1 MTLPALSS
9 TLERY
14 RRGAFI
20 RVVNYHSTP
29 RASRDELARELAG
42 FARDYAPVTLDD
54 LDRLFETGEWRHDKP
69 GLIPVFYEGYRN
81 SATVAAPL
89 CDELGLTGWF
99 PIATSFVDCDPD
111 HQEAFARAHWIS
123 LVEEDTRGGRIAMNW
138 DEVAELSRHHV
149 VFPHTAHHEGF
160 DTVLSDADIEREVV
174 GSKTALEAV
183 TGQEAPAFVWL
194 HGSSHGQSPRHD
206 AAVRDAG
213 YRYQFANTMIHRLR

>member
-1 MTLPALSS
+1 MTKP
-9 TLERY
+9 TLTTTRQQL
-14 RRGAFI
+14 RDGHFI

-29 RASRDELARELAG
+29 QASRLELAAELAG
-42 FARDYAPVTLDD
+42 FARDYATVTLDD
-54 LDRLFETGEWRHDKP
+54 LDRLYETGTWHKDKP

-99 PIATSFVDCDPD
+99 PIATSFVDCDPE

-123 LVEEDTRGGRIAMNW
+123 LVEEDARGGRIAMDWN
-138 DEVAELSRHHV
+138 EVAELSERHV

-160 DTVLSDADIEREVV
+160 DTVLSDDDIRREVV
-174 GSKTALEAV
+174 DAKAQLEAV

-194 HGSSHGQSPRHD
+194 HGSSYGQSPRHD
-206 AAVRDAG
+206 KAVADAG
-213 YRYQFANTMIHRLR
+213 YRYQFSNTMIHRVN